1 MINQTLTADNQFL
14 IYHNKLIGL
23 LINTKWH
30 FIIWK
35 HLTDSKKGYLEEM
48 NAAPSFFNLT
58 LNSHL
63 LTTLISL
70 NIFFDKAEGKLSMY
84 KFLDFLLENID
95 IFSNKAYKNRLI
107 EKGIY
112 SNQAMQD
119 RRIVTLEI
127 VEQDTNLIRD
137 LPVSNIKKWRNE
149 ALAHIGE
156 TYILRNIDL
165 SKNYPIKRR
174 HIETITSTLAIIL
187 NRYSL
192 AYNTRKFEIDI
203 PEIERHAQYILDAIR
218 IEVKNRR
225 QNLKELY
232 DLTTT

>member
-1 MINQTLTADNQFL
+1 MVNHIITAENQFL

-30 FIIWK
+30 FIVWK
-35 HLTDSKKGYLEEM
+35 HVTDAKKEYLEEM

-58 LNSHL
+58 LNSHYL
-63 LTTLISL
+63 ATLVSL

-84 KFLDFLLENID
+84 RFLDFLKENVD

-112 SNQAMQD
+112 SNRSMKD
-119 RRIVTLEI
+119 RRIVTLETM
-127 VEQDTNLIRD
+127 EHDTTLIRD
-137 LPVSNIKKWRNE
+137 LPAGNIKKWRNE

-156 TYILRNIDL
+156 NYILKNIDL
-165 SKNYPIKRR
+165 SKNYPIKRK
-174 HIETITSTLAIIL
+174 HIDSIISTLATIL

-192 AYNTRKFEIDI
+192 AYNARKFEIDI

-218 IEVKNRR
+218 IEVQNRR
-225 QNLKELY
+225 KNLK
-232 DLTTT
+232 DLFGSTI